1 MIGFNGQEGLYDAL
15 SVLIPNITQHP
26 IDNGIS
32 KDTLNTVLTAFCTS
46 VTPLS
51 VNLCLHFYMNAY
63 GFNTITDDKQRLIQ
77 LSDVFGK
84 LYSNKYYIG
93 L

>member
-1 MIGFNGQEGLYDAL
+1 MSTI
-15 SVLIPNITQHP
+15 NITQHP

-46 VTPLS
+46 ASSMS
-51 VNLCLHFYMNAY
+51 VNLCLHFYMNTY

-77 LSDVFGK
+77 LSNVFGK
-84 LYSNKYYIG
+84 FNNNKYYFDHI
-93 L
+93 